1 VQAAREAARRMQCNN
16 NLKQLGMAAHLHLEA
31 KNALP
36 PGHYWPAGGI
46 NSRAGAECVWVAYL
60 LPYLEM
66 SNLYEKINW
75 SQQFGTSSVSPYYQ
89 REVVSAR
96 PSVLIC
102 PSNEAVD
109 LLYDGAYAR
118 LNYAANNGL
127 GPMAEAWTNDIPIK
141 RSRQIQ
147 VGGNTVTVSGQQ
159 LAGVFFL
166 NSAMTSA
173 EISDGMSNTVLMSE
187 LRTIPGMDFR
197 GIHYPE
203 GVLYQHDFTPNSGT
217 PDELHNGACVSVPD
231 APCIE
236 AFPSW
241 NARQLIMTTRSSHPG
256 GVNSLLGDGST
267 HFVGD
272 SVAVSVWQALG
283 TPKALPGE
291 SVSGDF

>member
-1 VQAAREAARRMQCNN
+1 MLGDKMIRIIARRGFTLVELLVVITIIGILIALLLPAVQAAREAARRMQCNN

-166 NSAMTSA
+166 NS
-173 EISDGMSNTVLMSE
+173 
-187 LRTIPGMDFR
+187 
-197 GIHYPE
+197 
-203 GVLYQHDFTPNSGT
+203 GT